1 MRVQGDMPSKALCT
15 KLGAENIPNLHR
27 FLARERKVRLKEGII
42 GKQIFLASGGE
53 ATLRNKYICFQ
64 SFS

>member
-42 GKQIFLASGGE
+42 GK
-53 ATLRNKYICFQ
+53 
-64 SFS
+64 